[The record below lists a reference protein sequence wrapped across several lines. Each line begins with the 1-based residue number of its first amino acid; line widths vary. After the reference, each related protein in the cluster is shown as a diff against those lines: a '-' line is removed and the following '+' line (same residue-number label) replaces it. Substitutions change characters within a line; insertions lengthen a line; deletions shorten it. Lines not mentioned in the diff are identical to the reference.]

1 MIRNKENLDYKYWGN
16 HLPFEF
22 EITHWEKKQLRD
34 YFINELKMSNE
45 HELDFESNEIKLI
58 VDICRRIT
66 YNLS

>member
-34 YFINELKMSNE
+34 YFINELKM
-45 HELDFESNEIKLI
+45 FLI
-58 VDICRRIT
+58 
-66 YNLS
+66 LS